1 MKLAAIT
8 FFVFWVLFGCNP
20 YQGVYP
26 EPDQAT
32 VTIVTE
38 TAAAVI
44 DSPQPPSSTPRPTC
58 TVTTGVPAG
67 SLNIR
72 TGAGV
77 EYGVIDQ
84 LQEGDELIIL
94 ARGAWLQVE
103 TPSHQTGW
111 INSKYCK

>member
-1 MKLAAIT
+1 M
-8 FFVFWVLFGCNP
+8 FFVLLVLSGCNP

-32 VTIVTE
+32 VTAVTE

-44 DSPQPPSSTPRPTC
+44 NSPQPPSSTLRPSC

-67 SLNIR
+67 YLNIR

-77 EYGVIDQ
+77 QYAVIGQ
-84 LQEGDELIIL
+84 LQEGDTLIIL

>member
-1 MKLAAIT
+1 MKPTVIT
-8 FFVFWVLFGCNP
+8 FFVFLVLSGCNP

-26 EPDQAT
+26 QPSQTAVTAVTAT
-32 VTIVTE
+32 
-38 TAAAVI
+38 AQGVI
-44 DSPQPPSSTPRPTC
+44 NSPQPPSSTPHPTC

-67 SLNIR
+67 YLNIR

-77 EYGVIDQ
+77 EYAVIDQ

-103 TPSHQTGW
+103 TPQHQTGW
-111 INSKYCK
+111 INARFCK